1 MSDSMETGGFGQNPA
16 IDKINRINTAASRIS
31 AVTELEKKVFQP
43 VQPKQKA
50 VLDKRRQLSQDFQI
64 NFKKGGKQENGTVLH
79 GGERRLY
86 TGEHPVHSGE
96 SGRSRFTVR
105 APGRV
110 LPDGRGQTA
119 QILPAERAAGNH
131 PGEWQRR
138 ADNSTAVKPE
148 SGIRPD
154 TFRSGGS
161 MPADKRD
168 VSQIRNIAGLSV
180 QGRET
185 SDRLVSDGND
195 RYQSRTYQSPEH
207 GKGASGTADI
217 HVSGQSIR
225 EVEEHRTAEFQ
236 NIQGE
241 RGQDRWNELT
251 KKM

>member
-86 TGEHPVHSGE
+86 TGEHPVHSEE
-96 SGRSRFTVR
+96 SGWNRFSVR
-105 APGRV
+105 TPGRV

-138 ADNSTAVKPE
+138 ADNSKVESARIRFAAEEVCLLTKEMFPRYEISPVYLCREGKLPTGWFQMEMTDIKAEHIKALSTVKERLVLLTFTYPARASAKWRSIVRQSFRTFRE
-148 SGIRPD
+148 SGD
-154 TFRSGGS
+154 W
-161 MPADKRD
+161 AD
-168 VSQIRNIAGLSV
+168 
-180 QGRET
+180 
-185 SDRLVSDGND
+185 
-195 RYQSRTYQSPEH
+195 
-207 GKGASGTADI
+207 GTD
-217 HVSGQSIR
+217 
-225 EVEEHRTAEFQ
+225 
-236 NIQGE
+236 
-241 RGQDRWNELT
+241 
-251 KKM
+251 

>member
-16 IDKINRINTAASRIS
+16 IDKINRINTAVSRMS

-50 VLDKRRQLSQDFQI
+50 VLDKRRQIAQEFHID
-64 NFKKGGKQENGTVLH
+64 FKKGGKQENGAVLH

-86 TGEHPVHSGE
+86 TGEHPVHSAE
-96 SGRSRFTVR
+96 SGWSRFTVR
-105 APGRV
+105 TPGRV

-138 ADNSTAVKPE
+138 ADNSTAAKPE

-154 TFRSGGS
+154 TLRSGGS
-161 MPADKRD
+161 MPDDKRD
-168 VSQIRNIAGLSV
+168 VSQVRNIAGISV

-185 SDRLVSDGND
+185 SGGLVSDGND
-195 RYQSRTYQSPEH
+195 RYRNRTYQGPEH
-207 GKGASGTADI
+207 SKRANDTADI
-217 HVSGQSIR
+217 HVSGQRIR
-225 EVEEHRTAEFQ
+225 EVEEHDTAESQ
-236 NIQGE
+236 DIQRE
-241 RGQDRWNELT
+241 RGQGRWKELT